1 MRKTILILPLM
12 IALTAVLAFAL
23 VQRDSGEATV
33 LTAAMSLRVDAS
45 QTVDGA
51 GPGSGQGLCAPKP
64 QV

>member
-33 LTAAMSLRVDAS
+33 LPAAMSLHVDAS
-45 QTVDGA
+45 QTVDCA
-51 GPGSGQGLCAPKP
+51 GGPARFRAGSVCP
-64 QV
+64 